1 MQYGR
6 HEALGKEVVTVQTS
20 SVPASATASTS
31 TRWAATL
38 RVIQVFLAITFGT
51 YGLVKVLGGQY
62 NYGDW
67 VIDKKT
73 VDGTSLV
80 WAFYGYSPMYGRF
93 TGLFE
98 LVPAILLLIP
108 RTATIGAAALFAVA
122 LNVTAMDFGFH
133 YPAVKYFALGY
144 TVLLG
149 VLLWA
154 DRQKLSLLLLSREQ
168 ARAVAVSP
176 SSVPAEASRPLFSPV
191 MRRVLLVAAGLFVL
205 GAANVAML
213 SISKG
218 PEPVARR
225 AIEDRVGP
233 NERLE
238 LLRSRQTG
246 LIGVD
251 WTATVDYAV
260 VGAQSTDTVTVHA
273 RKITALLPWRVTQ
286 VTSTKRSQ

>member
-1 MQYGR
+1 M
-6 HEALGKEVVTVQTS
+6 ESS
-20 SVPASATASTS
+20 SVPARATVTRS

-38 RVIQVFLAITFGT
+38 HVIRVFLAITFAT

-144 TVLLG
+144 TVLLA

-154 DRQKLSLLLLSREQ
+154 DREKVSLLLLSREQ
-168 ARAVAVSP
+168 ARVVAASP
-176 SSVPAEASRPLFSPV
+176 PTLSAEASQPLFSPV
-191 MRRVLLVAAGLFVL
+191 MRRVLLTAAGLFVI
-205 GAANVAML
+205 GAANVAAL

-225 AIEDRVGP
+225 AVEGRMQP

-260 VGAQSTDTVTVHA
+260 IGAQSTDTLTVHA
-273 RKITALLPWRVTQ
+273 RKITALFPWRVTAI
-286 VTSTKRSQ
+286 TSTRRSQ

>member
-1 MQYGR
+1 V
-6 HEALGKEVVTVQTS
+6 ESS
-20 SVPASATASTS
+20 SVPARATVTRS

-38 RVIQVFLAITFGT
+38 HVIRVFLAITFAT

-144 TVLLG
+144 TVLLA

-154 DRQKLSLLLLSREQ
+154 DREKLSLLLLSREQ
-168 ARAVAVSP
+168 ARVVAASP
-176 SSVPAEASRPLFSPV
+176 PTLSAEASQPLFSPV
-191 MRRVLLVAAGLFVL
+191 MRRVLLTAAGLFII
-205 GAANVAML
+205 GAANVAAL

-225 AIEDRVGP
+225 AVEGRMRP

-260 VGAQSTDTVTVHA
+260 IGAQSTDTLTVHA
-273 RKITALLPWRVTQ
+273 RKITALFPWRVTAI
-286 VTSTKRSQ
+286 TSTRRSQ

>member
-1 MQYGR
+1 VESSSAAP
-6 HEALGKEVVTVQTS
+6 HVTAPT
-20 SVPASATASTS
+20 P

-38 RVIQVFLAITFGT
+38 KVIRVFLAITFGT

-144 TVLLG
+144 TVLLA

-154 DRQKLSLLLLSREQ
+154 DREKLALLLLSGDQ
-168 ARAVAVSP
+168 ARAIAAAPPSLSP
-176 SSVPAEASRPLFSPV
+176 EASRPLFSPV
-191 MRRVLLVAAGLFVL
+191 MRRVLLAAAGLFVL
-205 GAANVAML
+205 GAANVAAL

-225 AIEDRVGP
+225 AIESRVRP

-246 LIGVD
+246 LIGVN
-251 WTATVDYAV
+251 WTATVDFAV
-260 VGAQSTDTVTVHA
+260 IGAQSTDTVTVHA
-273 RKITALLPWRVTQ
+273 RKITALLPWRVTG
-286 VTSTKRSQ
+286 VTSTRPSR

>member
-1 MQYGR
+1 M
-6 HEALGKEVVTVQTS
+6 ESS
-20 SVPASATASTS
+20 SVPARATVTRS

-38 RVIQVFLAITFGT
+38 HVIRVFLAITFAT

-144 TVLLG
+144 TVLLA

-154 DRQKLSLLLLSREQ
+154 DREKLSLLLLSREQ
-168 ARAVAVSP
+168 ARVVAASP
-176 SSVPAEASRPLFSPV
+176 PTLSAEASQPLFSPV
-191 MRRVLLVAAGLFVL
+191 VRRVLLAAAGVFAI
-205 GAANVAML
+205 GAANVAAL

-225 AIEDRVGP
+225 AIEAQVRP
-233 NERLE
+233 NDRLE

-260 VGAQSTDTVTVHA
+260 IGAQSTDTITVHA
-273 RKITALLPWRVTQ
+273 RKITALLPWRVTAI
-286 VTSTKRSQ
+286 TSTRRSQ

>member
-1 MQYGR
+1 MDSSAPPR
-6 HEALGKEVVTVQTS
+6 ATVS
-20 SVPASATASTS
+20 MS

-38 RVIQVFLAITFGT
+38 VVIRVFLAITFGT

-154 DRQKLSLLLLSREQ
+154 DREKLSLLLLSREQ
-168 ARAVAVSP
+168 ARAIAAAP
-176 SSVPAEASRPLFSPV
+176 PARDAEQSRATFSPV
-191 MRRVLLVAAGLFVL
+191 MRRVLLTAAGLFVL
-205 GAANVAML
+205 GAANITAL

-225 AIEDRVGP
+225 AIESRVRP
-233 NERLE
+233 DERLE

-260 VGAQSTDTVTVHA
+260 IGARSTDTVTVHA
-273 RKITALLPWRVTQ
+273 RKITALLPWRVTR
-286 VTSTKRSQ
+286 VTSTRASR

>member
-1 MQYGR
+1 M
-6 HEALGKEVVTVQTS
+6 
-20 SVPASATASTS
+20 TASPHAS
-31 TRWAATL
+31 GRWAGTL
-38 RVIQVFLAITFGT
+38 TVIRVFLGITFAT

-67 VIDKKT
+67 VIEKAT

-80 WAFYGYSPMYGRF
+80 WAFYGYSPFYGRF

-98 LVPAILLLIP
+98 LVPAIMLLIP

-133 YPAVKYFALGY
+133 YPAVKWFALAY
-144 TVLLG
+144 TILLG
-149 VLLWA
+149 VLLWF
-154 DRQKLSLLLLSREQ
+154 DREKLSLLLLDREQ
-168 ARAVAVSP
+168 ARAVVA
-176 SSVPAEASRPLFSPV
+176 SSRNLPQTAAGPVFSPPV
-191 MRRVLLVAAGLFVL
+191 RRMWLALAAVFVIVEANI
-205 GAANVAML
+205 AAL

-218 PEPVARR
+218 PESAARR
-225 AIEDRVGP
+225 ALAARLAP

-238 LLRSRQTG
+238 LVRSRQTG

-260 VGAQSTDTVTVHA
+260 VGPQSTDTVTVHA
-273 RKITALLPWRVTQ
+273 RKITAIIPWRVTD
-286 VTSTKRSQ
+286 VTGLRRQ

>member
-1 MQYGR
+1 M
-6 HEALGKEVVTVQTS
+6 
-20 SVPASATASTS
+20 
-31 TRWAATL
+31 
-38 RVIQVFLAITFGT
+38 FLAIIFGT

-122 LNVTAMDFGFH
+122 VNVTAMDFGFH

-154 DRQKLSLLLLSREQ
+154 DREKLSLLLLDGAQ
-168 ARAVAVSP
+168 ARAVAAA
-176 SSVPAEASRPLFSPV
+176 VPMLPTEPSRPLFSPV
-191 MRRVLLVAAGLFVL
+191 MRRVLITAGVLFVI
-205 GAANVAML
+205 GAANIAAL

-218 PEPVARR
+218 PEPVAKR
-225 AIEDRVGP
+225 AIESRVQP

-246 LIGVD
+246 LIGLN
-251 WTATVDYAV
+251 WTATVDYALI
-260 VGAQSTDTVTVHA
+260 GAQSTDTITVHA
-273 RKITALLPWRVTQ
+273 RKITALIPWRVTQ
-286 VTSTKRSQ
+286 VTSTRR

>member
-1 MQYGR
+1 MQS
-6 HEALGKEVVTVQTS
+6 S
-20 SVPASATASTS
+20 SVPAPAASPS
-31 TRWAATL
+31 SRRWLATL
-38 RVIQVFLAITFGT
+38 KVIRVFLGITFGT

-133 YPAVKYFALGY
+133 YPAVKYFALLY
-144 TVLLG
+144 TVLLA

-154 DRQKLSLLLLSREQ
+154 DREKLSLLLLDREQ
-168 ARAVAVSP
+168 ARAVTASAPVLP
-176 SSVPAEASRPLFSPV
+176 TEPARPLFSPIV
-191 MRRVLLVAAGLFVL
+191 RRVLLAVAALFVL
-205 GAANVAML
+205 VEANITVL

-218 PEPVARR
+218 PEPAARR
-225 AIEDRVGP
+225 AIESRVQP
-233 NERLE
+233 NERFE

-246 LIGVD
+246 LIGLN

-260 VGAQSTDTVTVHA
+260 IGTQSTDTVTVHA
-273 RKITALLPWRVTQ
+273 RKITALIPWRVTH
-286 VTSTKRSQ
+286 VTSTRRSQ

>member
-1 MQYGR
+1 
-6 HEALGKEVVTVQTS
+6 
-20 SVPASATASTS
+20 VPTS

-38 RVIQVFLAITFGT
+38 TVIRVFLAITFAT

-98 LVPAILLLIP
+98 LVPAILLLIL
-108 RTATIGAAALFAVA
+108 RTATIGAAALFAVS

-144 TVLLG
+144 TVLLA

-154 DRQKLSLLLLSREQ
+154 DREKLSLLLLNRDQ
-168 ARAVAVSP
+168 ARAIAASP
-176 SSVPAEASRPLFSPV
+176 PRLPAEASGPLFSPV
-191 MRRVLLVAAGLFVL
+191 MRRVLLTAAGLFVL
-205 GAANVAML
+205 GAANVAAL
-213 SISKG
+213 SISND
-218 PEPVARR
+218 PEPAARR
-225 AIEDRVGP
+225 AVEGRVQP

-260 VGAQSTDTVTVHA
+260 IGAQSTDTVTIHA
-273 RKITALLPWRVTQ
+273 RRITALFPWRVTR
-286 VTSTKRSQ
+286 VTSTRGSQ

>member
-1 MQYGR
+1 
-6 HEALGKEVVTVQTS
+6 
-20 SVPASATASTS
+20 VPTS
-31 TRWAATL
+31 TRWAVTL
-38 RVIQVFLAITFGT
+38 TVIRIFLAVTFGT

-144 TVLLG
+144 TVLLA

-154 DRQKLSLLLLSREQ
+154 DREKLSLLLLNREQ
-168 ARAVAVSP
+168 AHAIAASP
-176 SSVPAEASRPLFSPV
+176 PALPAEASRPVCSPV
-191 MRRVLLVAAGLFVL
+191 MRRVLLTGMGLFLL
-205 GAANVAML
+205 GAANLTVL

-218 PEPVARR
+218 PEPAARR
-225 AIEDRVGP
+225 AIESRVQP
-233 NERLE
+233 NEHLE

-260 VGAQSTDTVTVHA
+260 VGTQSTDTLTVHA
-273 RKITALLPWRVTQ
+273 RRITALFPWRVTQ
-286 VTSTKRSQ
+286 VTSTRRSR

>member
-1 MQYGR
+1 M
-6 HEALGKEVVTVQTS
+6 ESS
-20 SVPASATASTS
+20 SVPARATATVPTS

-38 RVIQVFLAITFGT
+38 AVIRVFLAITFGT

-98 LVPAILLLIP
+98 LVPAILLLIT

-144 TVLLG
+144 TVLLA

-154 DRQKLSLLLLSREQ
+154 DREKLSLLLLNREQ
-168 ARAVAVSP
+168 ARAVAASAP
-176 SSVPAEASRPLFSPV
+176 TLPGESSGPLFSPV
-191 MRRVLLVAAGLFVL
+191 MRRVLLTVGGLFVL
-205 GAANVAML
+205 LEANITAL

-218 PEPVARR
+218 PEPAARR
-225 AIEDRVGP
+225 AIQAQVQP

-246 LIGVD
+246 LIGWD

-260 VGAQSTDTVTVHA
+260 IGAQSTDTVTVHA
-273 RKITALLPWRVTQ
+273 RKITALFPWRVTQ
-286 VTSTKRSQ
+286 VTSTRRSQ

>member
-1 MQYGR
+1 MD
-6 HEALGKEVVTVQTS
+6 S
-20 SVPASATASTS
+20 SGAASATLSTA
-31 TRWAATL
+31 TRWAASLT
-38 RVIQVFLAITFGT
+38 VIRVFLAITFGT

-98 LVPAILLLIP
+98 LIPAILLLIP

-144 TVLLG
+144 TVLLA

-154 DRQKLSLLLLSREQ
+154 DRDKLSLLLLSRAQ

-176 SSVPAEASRPLFSPV
+176 PTVSAEASRPLFSPI
-191 MRRVLLVAAGLFVL
+191 MRRVLLAAAGLFVL
-205 GAANVAML
+205 GAANVAVL

-225 AIEDRVGP
+225 AIEGRVQP
-233 NERLE
+233 NERIE

-246 LIGVD
+246 LVGLD
-251 WTATVDYAV
+251 WTAAVDFAV
-260 VGAQSTDTVTVHA
+260 IGAQSTDTVTVHA
-273 RKITALLPWRVTQ
+273 RKITALFPWRVTQ
-286 VTSTKRSQ
+286 VTSTRRSQ

>member
-1 MQYGR
+1 M
-6 HEALGKEVVTVQTS
+6 ESS
-20 SVPASATASTS
+20 SVPARATVTRS

-38 RVIQVFLAITFGT
+38 HVIRVFLAITFAT

-144 TVLLG
+144 TVLLA

-154 DRQKLSLLLLSREQ
+154 DREKLSLLLLSREQ
-168 ARAVAVSP
+168 ARDVAASP
-176 SSVPAEASRPLFSPV
+176 PTLSAEASQPLFSPV
-191 MRRVLLVAAGLFVL
+191 MRRVLLTAAGLFII
-205 GAANVAML
+205 GAANVAAL

-225 AIEDRVGP
+225 AVEGRMQP

-260 VGAQSTDTVTVHA
+260 IGAQSTDTLTVHA
-273 RKITALLPWRVTQ
+273 RKITALFPWRVTAI
-286 VTSTKRSQ
+286 TSTRRSQ

>member
-1 MQYGR
+1 M
-6 HEALGKEVVTVQTS
+6 ESS
-20 SVPASATASTS
+20 SVPARATVTRS

-38 RVIQVFLAITFGT
+38 HVIRVFLAITFAT

-144 TVLLG
+144 TVLLA

-154 DRQKLSLLLLSREQ
+154 DREKLSLLLLSREQ
-168 ARAVAVSP
+168 ARIVAASP
-176 SSVPAEASRPLFSPV
+176 PTLSAEASEPLFSPV
-191 MRRVLLVAAGLFVL
+191 MRRVLLTAAGLFVI
-205 GAANVAML
+205 GAANVAAL

-225 AIEDRVGP
+225 VVEGRMRP

-260 VGAQSTDTVTVHA
+260 IGAQSTDTLTVHA
-273 RKITALLPWRVTQ
+273 RKITALFPWRVTAI
-286 VTSTKRSQ
+286 TSTRRSQ

>member
-1 MQYGR
+1 V
-6 HEALGKEVVTVQTS
+6 ESS
-20 SVPASATASTS
+20 SVPARATVTRS

-38 RVIQVFLAITFGT
+38 HVIRVFLAITFAT

-144 TVLLG
+144 TVLLA

-154 DRQKLSLLLLSREQ
+154 DREKLSLLLLSREQ
-168 ARAVAVSP
+168 ARVVAASP
-176 SSVPAEASRPLFSPV
+176 PTLSAEASQPLFSPV
-191 MRRVLLVAAGLFVL
+191 MRRVLLTAAGLFVI
-205 GAANVAML
+205 GAANVAAL

-225 AIEDRVGP
+225 AVEGRMQP

-260 VGAQSTDTVTVHA
+260 IGTQSTDTITVHA
-273 RKITALLPWRVTQ
+273 RKITALFPWRVTAI
-286 VTSTKRSQ
+286 TSTRRSQ

>member
-1 MQYGR
+1 M
-6 HEALGKEVVTVQTS
+6 TNP
-20 SVPASATASTS
+20 PASPRRLTQILT
-31 TRWAATL
+31 
-38 RVIQVFLAITFGT
+38 VIRVFLGITFAT

-67 VIDKKT
+67 VIDKST

-80 WAFYGYSPMYGRF
+80 WAFYGYSPFYGRF

-122 LNVTAMDFGFH
+122 LNVTAMDFGFD
-133 YPAVKYFALGY
+133 YPAVKYFALTY
-144 TVLLG
+144 TILLG
-149 VLLWA
+149 VLLWF
-154 DRQKLSLLLLSREQ
+154 DREKLSLLLLDRAQ
-168 ARAVAVSP
+168 AHAVATATNRLPRVVDGP
-176 SSVPAEASRPLFSPV
+176 VFSPLA
-191 MRRVLLVAAGLFVL
+191 RRLWMTVAGLFVL
-205 GAANVAML
+205 VEANIAAL

-225 AIEDRVGP
+225 ALAERLAPD
-233 NERLE
+233 ERLE

-246 LIGVD
+246 MIGVD

-260 VGAQSTDTVTVHA
+260 VRPQSTDTVTVHA
-273 RKITALLPWRVTQ
+273 RKITAIIPWRVTE
-286 VTSTKRSQ
+286 VTGLGR

>member
-1 MQYGR
+1 M
-6 HEALGKEVVTVQTS
+6 ESS
-20 SVPASATASTS
+20 SVPARATVTRS

-38 RVIQVFLAITFGT
+38 HVIRVFLAITFAT

-144 TVLLG
+144 TVLLA

-154 DRQKLSLLLLSREQ
+154 DREKLSLLLLSREQ
-168 ARAVAVSP
+168 ARVVAASP
-176 SSVPAEASRPLFSPV
+176 PTLSAEASQPLFSPV
-191 MRRVLLVAAGLFVL
+191 MRRVLLTAAGLFIV
-205 GAANVAML
+205 GAANVAAL

-225 AIEDRVGP
+225 AVEGRMQP

-260 VGAQSTDTVTVHA
+260 IGAQSTDTLTVHA
-273 RKITALLPWRVTQ
+273 RKITALFPWRVTAI
-286 VTSTKRSQ
+286 TSTRRSQ

>member
-1 MQYGR
+1 M
-6 HEALGKEVVTVQTS
+6 ESS
-20 SVPASATASTS
+20 SVPARATVTRS

-38 RVIQVFLAITFGT
+38 HVIRVFLAITFAT

-144 TVLLG
+144 TVLLA

-154 DRQKLSLLLLSREQ
+154 DREKLSLLLLSREQ
-168 ARAVAVSP
+168 ARVVAASP
-176 SSVPAEASRPLFSPV
+176 PTLSAEASQPLFSPV
-191 MRRVLLVAAGLFVL
+191 MRRVLLTAAGLFVL
-205 GAANVAML
+205 GAANVAAL

-225 AIEDRVGP
+225 AVEGRMQP

-260 VGAQSTDTVTVHA
+260 IGAQSTDTLTVHA
-273 RKITALLPWRVTQ
+273 RKITALFPWRVTAI
-286 VTSTKRSQ
+286 TSTRRSQ

>member
-1 MQYGR
+1 M
-6 HEALGKEVVTVQTS
+6 ESS
-20 SVPASATASTS
+20 SVPARATVTRS

-38 RVIQVFLAITFGT
+38 HVIRVFLAITFAT

-98 LVPAILLLIP
+98 FVPAILLLIP

-144 TVLLG
+144 TVLLA

-154 DRQKLSLLLLSREQ
+154 DREKLSLLLLSREQ
-168 ARAVAVSP
+168 ARVVAASP
-176 SSVPAEASRPLFSPV
+176 PTLSAEASQPLFSPV
-191 MRRVLLVAAGLFVL
+191 MRRVLLTAAGLFVI
-205 GAANVAML
+205 GAANVAAL

-225 AIEDRVGP
+225 AVEGRMQP

-260 VGAQSTDTVTVHA
+260 IGAQSTDTLTVHA
-273 RKITALLPWRVTQ
+273 RKITALFPWRVTAI
-286 VTSTKRSQ
+286 TSTRRSQ

>member
-1 MQYGR
+1 MEG
-6 HEALGKEVVTVQTS
+6 LTVDSS
-20 SVPASATASTS
+20 SVPARATVPTS

-38 RVIQVFLAITFGT
+38 QVIRIFLAITFAT

-144 TVLLG
+144 TVLLA

-154 DRQKLSLLLLSREQ
+154 DREKLSLLLLDREQ
-168 ARAVAVSP
+168 ARAIAVAPPALS
-176 SSVPAEASRPLFSPV
+176 AEASRPLFSPV
-191 MRRVLLVAAGLFVL
+191 IRRVLLTVAGLFVF
-205 GAANVAML
+205 GAANVTAL

-225 AIEDRVGP
+225 AIESRVQP

-260 VGAQSTDTVTVHA
+260 IGAQSTDTVTVHA
-273 RKITALLPWRVTQ
+273 RKITALFPWRVTQ
-286 VTSTKRSQ
+286 VTSTRRPR

>member
-1 MQYGR
+1 V
-6 HEALGKEVVTVQTS
+6 ESS
-20 SVPASATASTS
+20 SVPARATVTRS

-38 RVIQVFLAITFGT
+38 HVIRVFLAITFAT

-98 LVPAILLLIP
+98 FVPAILLLIP

-144 TVLLG
+144 TVLLA

-154 DRQKLSLLLLSREQ
+154 DREKLSLLLLSREQ
-168 ARAVAVSP
+168 ARVVAASP
-176 SSVPAEASRPLFSPV
+176 PTLSAEASQPLFSPV
-191 MRRVLLVAAGLFVL
+191 MRRVLLTAAGLFVI
-205 GAANVAML
+205 GAANVAAL

-225 AIEDRVGP
+225 AVEGRMQP

-260 VGAQSTDTVTVHA
+260 IGAQSTDTLTVHA
-273 RKITALLPWRVTQ
+273 RKITALFPWRVTAI
-286 VTSTKRSQ
+286 TSTRRSQ

>member
-1 MQYGR
+1 
-6 HEALGKEVVTVQTS
+6 VDSS
-20 SVPASATASTS
+20 SVPARATGPTS

-38 RVIQVFLAITFGT
+38 QVIRVFLAITFAT

-154 DRQKLSLLLLSREQ
+154 DREKLSLLLLNREQ
-168 ARAVAVSP
+168 ARAVAALTPTLPV
-176 SSVPAEASRPLFSPV
+176 EASGPMFSPV
-191 MRRVLLVAAGLFVL
+191 MRRVLLTAAGLFVI
-205 GAANVAML
+205 GAANVAAL

-225 AIEDRVGP
+225 AIASRVRP
-233 NERLE
+233 NEHVE

-260 VGAQSTDTVTVHA
+260 IGAQSTDTVTVHA
-273 RKITALLPWRVTQ
+273 RKITALFPWRVTQ
-286 VTSTKRSQ
+286 VTSTRRSQ

>member
-1 MQYGR
+1 V
-6 HEALGKEVVTVQTS
+6 ESS
-20 SVPASATASTS
+20 SVPARATVTRS

-38 RVIQVFLAITFGT
+38 HVIRVFLAITFAT
-51 YGLVKVLGGQY
+51 YGFVKVLGGQY

-144 TVLLG
+144 TVLLA

-154 DRQKLSLLLLSREQ
+154 DREKLSLLLLSREQ
-168 ARAVAVSP
+168 ARVVAASP
-176 SSVPAEASRPLFSPV
+176 PTLSAEASQPLFSPV
-191 MRRVLLVAAGLFVL
+191 MRRVLLTAAGLFVI
-205 GAANVAML
+205 GAANVAAL

-225 AIEDRVGP
+225 AVEGRMQP

-260 VGAQSTDTVTVHA
+260 IGAQSTDTLTVHA
-273 RKITALLPWRVTQ
+273 RKITALFPWRVTAI
-286 VTSTKRSQ
+286 TSTRRSQ

>member
-1 MQYGR
+1 M
-6 HEALGKEVVTVQTS
+6 ESS
-20 SVPASATASTS
+20 SVPARATVTRS

-38 RVIQVFLAITFGT
+38 HVIRVFLAITFAT

-144 TVLLG
+144 TVLLA

-154 DRQKLSLLLLSREQ
+154 DREKLSLLLLSREQ
-168 ARAVAVSP
+168 ARVVAASP
-176 SSVPAEASRPLFSPV
+176 PTLSSEASQPLFSPV
-191 MRRVLLVAAGLFVL
+191 MRRVLLTAAGLFII
-205 GAANVAML
+205 GAANVAAL

-225 AIEDRVGP
+225 AVEGRMQP

-260 VGAQSTDTVTVHA
+260 IGAQSTDTLTVHA
-273 RKITALLPWRVTQ
+273 RKITALFPWRVTAI
-286 VTSTKRSQ
+286 TSTRRSQ

>member
-1 MQYGR
+1 MDS
-6 HEALGKEVVTVQTS
+6 S
-20 SVPASATASTS
+20 SVPARATGPTS

-38 RVIQVFLAITFGT
+38 QVIRVFLAITFAT

-154 DRQKLSLLLLSREQ
+154 DREKLSLLLLNREQ
-168 ARAVAVSP
+168 ARAVAALTPTLPVEP
-176 SSVPAEASRPLFSPV
+176 SGPMFSPV
-191 MRRVLLVAAGLFVL
+191 MRRVLLTAAGLFVI
-205 GAANVAML
+205 GAANVAAL

-225 AIEDRVGP
+225 AIESRVRP
-233 NERLE
+233 NEHVE

-260 VGAQSTDTVTVHA
+260 IGAQSTDTVTVHA
-273 RKITALLPWRVTQ
+273 RKITALFPWRVTQ
-286 VTSTKRSQ
+286 VTSTRRSQ

>member
-1 MQYGR
+1 V
-6 HEALGKEVVTVQTS
+6 ESS
-20 SVPASATASTS
+20 SVPARATVTRS

-38 RVIQVFLAITFGT
+38 HVIRVFLAITFAT

-98 LVPAILLLIP
+98 LVPATLLLIP

-144 TVLLG
+144 TVLLA

-154 DRQKLSLLLLSREQ
+154 DREKLSLLLLSREQ
-168 ARAVAVSP
+168 ARVVAASP
-176 SSVPAEASRPLFSPV
+176 PTLSAEASQPLFSPV
-191 MRRVLLVAAGLFVL
+191 MRRVLLTAAGLFVI
-205 GAANVAML
+205 GAANVAAL

-225 AIEDRVGP
+225 AVEGRMQP

-260 VGAQSTDTVTVHA
+260 IGAQSTDTLTVHA
-273 RKITALLPWRVTQ
+273 RKITALFPWRVTAI
-286 VTSTKRSQ
+286 TSTRRSQ

>member
-1 MQYGR
+1 V
-6 HEALGKEVVTVQTS
+6 ES
-20 SVPASATASTS
+20 SSAPAHATAPTS

-38 RVIQVFLAITFGT
+38 QVIRVFLAITFAT

-144 TVLLG
+144 TVLLA

-154 DRQKLSLLLLSREQ
+154 DREKLSLLLLNREQ
-168 ARAVAVSP
+168 ARAIAASP
-176 SSVPAEASRPLFSPV
+176 PTLSAEASRPLFSPV
-191 MRRVLLVAAGLFVL
+191 MRRVLLTAAGLFVL
-205 GAANVAML
+205 GAANVAAL

-225 AIEDRVGP
+225 AIEAQVQP
-233 NERLE
+233 NERVE

-246 LIGVD
+246 LIGVN

-260 VGAQSTDTVTVHA
+260 IGAQSTDTVTVHA
-273 RKITALLPWRVTQ
+273 RKITALFPWRVTQ
-286 VTSTKRSQ
+286 VTSTRRSQ

>member
-1 MQYGR
+1 M
-6 HEALGKEVVTVQTS
+6 ES
-20 SVPASATASTS
+20 SSDPARATATVPTS
-31 TRWAATL
+31 TRGAATL
-38 RVIQVFLAITFGT
+38 EVIRVFLAITFGT

-144 TVLLG
+144 TVLLA

-154 DRQKLSLLLLSREQ
+154 DRQKLSLLLLNREQ
-168 ARAVAVSP
+168 ARAVAASP
-176 SSVPAEASRPLFSPV
+176 PTLSAETSQPLFSPV
-191 MRRVLLVAAGLFVL
+191 MRRVLLTVAGLFVL
-205 GAANVAML
+205 IEANITAL
-213 SISKG
+213 SVSKG

-225 AIEDRVGP
+225 AIESRVRP

-246 LIGVD
+246 LIGWD

-260 VGAQSTDTVTVHA
+260 IGAQATDTVDTVTVHA
-273 RKITALLPWRVTQ
+273 RKITALFPWRVTR
-286 VTSTKRSQ
+286 VTSTRRSQ

>member
-1 MQYGR
+1 
-6 HEALGKEVVTVQTS
+6 
-20 SVPASATASTS
+20 
-31 TRWAATL
+31 
-38 RVIQVFLAITFGT
+38 
-51 YGLVKVLGGQY
+51 VKVLGGQY

-67 VIDKKT
+67 IIDKKT

-98 LVPAILLLIP
+98 LVPAILLFIP

-133 YPAVKYFALGY
+133 YPAVKYFALSY

-154 DRQKLSLLLLSREQ
+154 DREKLSLLLLNREQ
-168 ARAVAVSP
+168 ARAIMATPPPIS
-176 SSVPAEASRPLFSPV
+176 AAASGPLFSPV
-191 MRRVLLVAAGLFVL
+191 MRRLLLAAAGLFIL
-205 GAANVAML
+205 GAANVATL

-225 AIEDRVGP
+225 AVEGRLQP
-233 NERLE
+233 NERIE

-251 WTATVDYAV
+251 WTATVDFAV

-273 RKITALLPWRVTQ
+273 RKITALFPWRVTQ
-286 VTSTKRSQ
+286 VTSTRGSR

>member
-1 MQYGR
+1 M
-6 HEALGKEVVTVQTS
+6 ESS
-20 SVPASATASTS
+20 SVPARATVTRS

-38 RVIQVFLAITFGT
+38 HVIRVFLAITFAT

-144 TVLLG
+144 TVLLA

-154 DRQKLSLLLLSREQ
+154 DREKLSLLLLSRDQ
-168 ARAVAVSP
+168 ARVVAASP
-176 SSVPAEASRPLFSPV
+176 PTLSAEASQPLFSPV
-191 MRRVLLVAAGLFVL
+191 MRRVLLTAAGLFVI
-205 GAANVAML
+205 GAANVAAL

-225 AIEDRVGP
+225 AVEGRMQP

-260 VGAQSTDTVTVHA
+260 IGAQSTDTLTVHA
-273 RKITALLPWRVTQ
+273 RKITALFPWRVTAI
-286 VTSTKRSQ
+286 TSTRRSQ